1 MKTKVEAA
9 SGEAVTTGISNGR
22 ERNGENPGKKKAR
35 EKSQRENVRG
45 KTLKRKKILYDEKLR
60 GYKNA

>member
-1 MKTKVEAA
+1 MKIKVEAA
-9 SGEAVTTGISNGR
+9 SGEAVTTGISNRR
-22 ERNGENPGKKKAR
+22 ERNGENPGKKKSR
-35 EKSQRENVRG
+35 EKSQRENVIE

>member
-1 MKTKVEAA
+1 MKIKVEAA

-35 EKSQRENVRG
+35 EKSQRENVRE
-45 KTLKRKKILYDEKLR
+45 KKILCDEKLR